1 MTDACSLGENLLAA
15 RTGPTPDAPKLLGAC
30 DRFVAC
36 ALKALCLCSE
46 KSVAGRKNGAANDLS
61 SPPISR
67 PSLCRPESGVDG
79 PADCGRGIPTR
90 MRFTG
95 EISAGILNM
104 WQEYPRSWIAPMRAT
119 STTYIYTRVISALT
133 ACVRA
138 CNHICKRN
146 MQLSEM
152 TRECAIRTAA
162 VERPTTAAACFN
174 VPPQRSEWQHGIK
187 AKGPPAATAASQ
199 ITSVK

>member
-1 MTDACSLGENLLAA
+1 MTAACSLGENLLAA
-15 RTGPTPDAPKLLGAC
+15 RTGPPKPSSAC
-30 DRFVAC
+30 DRFVAW
-36 ALKALCLCSE
+36 ALKALCDRSE
-46 KSVAGRKNGAANDLS
+46 KSVAGRKNGAGNGLS
-61 SPPISR
+61 SPPVS
-67 PSLCRPESGVDG
+67 RPESGVDG
-79 PADCGRGIPTR
+79 RADCGRGIPTR

-104 WQEYPRSWIAPMRAT
+104 WQEYPRSLIAPMRAT
-119 STTYIYTRVISALT
+119 STTYICTRLISALT

-138 CNHICKRN
+138 HNHIRKRH
-146 MQLSEM
+146 MQVCEFM
-152 TRECAIRTAA
+152 QEWAIRTAA

>member
-1 MTDACSLGENLLAA
+1 MTAACSLGENLLAA
-15 RTGPTPDAPKLLGAC
+15 RTGPTPDAPKLLVSSAC
-30 DRFVAC
+30 DRLVAC

-46 KSVAGRKNGAANDLS
+46 KSVAGRKNGASNDLS
-61 SPPISR
+61 SPPIS
-67 PSLCRPESGVDG
+67 RPESGVDG

-90 MRFTG
+90 TRFTG

-138 CNHICKRN
+138 CNHICKRH

-152 TRECAIRTAA
+152 TRE
-162 VERPTTAAACFN
+162 
-174 VPPQRSEWQHGIK
+174 
-187 AKGPPAATAASQ
+187 
-199 ITSVK
+199 